1 MYRDN
6 TLIPTEAIRLAA
18 LGTLMERDVRY
29 SELASEIRYFVGR
42 IIGPSLDLLGTSLEL
57 LTYEELIEV
66 VGGGEGDGS
75 TNDGCLR
82 ITDIGRETFA
92 TLMTSQVRA
101 PVNDVSRLVV
111 ALKLRF
117 LHLLDGQARA
127 EQSAML
133 VEMCETELARLED
146 LKTHYEGGEF
156 NDWLQLEIDQVRARL
171 NWFRMLSAQCAPHTP
186 VKDAV
191 LR

>member
-6 TLIPTEAIRLAA
+6 TLIPTETIRLAA

-29 SELASEIRYFVGR
+29 SDLASEVRYFVGR

-57 LTYEELIEV
+57 PTYEGLIEV
-66 VGGGEGDGS
+66 VDGEEGEAS
-75 TNDGCLR
+75 TTDGCLR
-82 ITDIGRETFA
+82 ITDQGRATFA
-92 TLMTSQVRA
+92 RLMTSHVRA

-111 ALKLRF
+111 ALKMRF
-117 LHLLDGQARA
+117 LHLLDRAARA

-146 LKTHYEGGEF
+146 LKTRYNSGRLG
-156 NDWLQLEIDQVRARL
+156 DWLALEIGQIEDRL
-171 NWFRMLSAQCAPHTP
+171 AWFRALVETC
-186 VKDAV
+186 
-191 LR
+191 

>member
-29 SELASEIRYFVGR
+29 SDLASEIRYFVGR

-57 LTYEELIEV
+57 LTYEGLIEV
-66 VGGGEGDGS
+66 VGGEEGEASTTDGL
-75 TNDGCLR
+75 LR
-82 ITDIGRETFA
+82 ITDQGRDLFA
-92 TLMTSQVRA
+92 DLMTSQVRA

-111 ALKLRF
+111 ALKMRF
-117 LHLLDGQARA
+117 LHLLDDDAHD
-127 EQSAML
+127 EQSDML

-146 LKTHYEGGEF
+146 LKGRYQSG
-156 NDWLQLEIDQVRARL
+156 DLSKWLTLEIDQIKSRL
-171 NWFRMLSAQCAPHTP
+171 DWFRSLSTR
-186 VKDAV
+186 D
-191 LR
+191 

>member
-18 LGTLMERDVRY
+18 LGRLMEDSVRY
-29 SELASEIRYFVGR
+29 SELASEIRYFVGS

-57 LTYEELIEV
+57 LTYEGLIEV
-66 VGGGEGDGS
+66 VDGEEGEAAVLDA
-75 TNDGCLR
+75 TLR
-82 ITDIGRETFA
+82 ITDEGRKAFA

-117 LHLLDGQARA
+117 LHLLDDDARG

-146 LKTHYEGGEF
+146 LKARYEIGEL
-156 NDWLQLEIDQVRARL
+156 NDWLALEIGQFKQQLD
-171 NWFRMLSAQCAPHTP
+171 WFKS
-186 VKDAV
+186 
-191 LR
+191 LRDTC